1 MPPTFHRDRFTWLAY
16 LLLAFYGYYI
26 NVLGPITPFLKNELG
41 LTYTVSSLHYTAFAL
56 GILLVGL
63 GGNLVTARLGRWRS
77 LWVAAFGLSLGTLLL
92 LLGKTPVI
100 TIGASLLMGLVGSL
114 TLIIVSSAL
123 SDQHGELRAVAL
135 SEANVIASLVA
146 SAAPLMVGGFAGLPG
161 GWRLALGLVALTP
174 LVLYSLFRRTRPA
187 EIPPAPE
194 TANHPVRGLPPLYWV
209 YWLGIVLA
217 VAAEFCMISW
227 SADYFETVLGLSKP
241 QAAQA
246 VSLFFIAMILGR
258 LAGSRLVQRIAP
270 HRLVPAATLVALAGF
285 LLYWRAEGS
294 AQGMLG
300 LFVTGL
306 GIASIYPLV
315 LSLALGAAGT
325 QTVQASTRTTLASGI
340 AILTL
345 PLLLGRLADA
355 AGIREAYSVVLLL
368 LTSLLVIILLT
379 GIKTGGLTAQPA
391 QSSSD

>member
-1 MPPTFHRDRFTWLAY
+1 MPATFQRDRLTWLAY

-63 GGNLVTARLGRWRS
+63 GGNLVTAQLGRWRS
-77 LWVAAFGLSLGTLLL
+77 LWAAAFGLSLGTLLL
-92 LLGKTPVI
+92 LLGKTPVV

-114 TLIIVSSAL
+114 TLIIVASAL

-161 GWRLALGLVALTP
+161 GWRLAIGLVALTP
-174 LVLYSLFRRTRPA
+174 LALYPLFRHARPA
-187 EIPPAPE
+187 ELPPAPE
-194 TANHPVRGLPPLYWV
+194 TVSQPARGLPPLYWA

-241 QAAQA
+241 QAPDGQPVLRGHDSRTA
-246 VSLFFIAMILGR
+246 GR
-258 LAGSRLVQRIAP
+258 EPPRPTSYASPPGTRRDAGRAGRVPALLARRERRPVHVEIVRHRAGNRQYLPADSLAGAGRSREATRAGQHP
-270 HRLVPAATLVALAGF
+270 HHPGIRHCDFDPAA
-285 LLYWRAEGS
+285 
-294 AQGMLG
+294 
-300 LFVTGL
+300 
-306 GIASIYPLV
+306 P
-315 LSLALGAAGT
+315 AGT
-325 QTVQASTRTTLASGI
+325 
-340 AILTL
+340 
-345 PLLLGRLADA
+345 PGR
-355 AGIREAYSVVLLL
+355 RCRYPR
-368 LTSLLVIILLT
+368 
-379 GIKTGGLTAQPA
+379 GL
-391 QSSSD
+391 

>member
-92 LLGKTPVI
+92 LLGKTPVV

-114 TLIIVSSAL
+114 TLIIVASAL

-174 LVLYSLFRRTRPA
+174 LVLYPLFRRARPA
-187 EIPPAPE
+187 KTPPVPE
-194 TANHPVRGLPPLYWV
+194 TASHPARGLPPLYWA

-246 VSLFFIAMILGR
+246 VSLFFVAMILGR

-285 LLYWRAEGS
+285 LLYWRAES
-294 AQGMLG
+294 AAQGMLG
-300 LFVTGL
+300 LFGTGL
-306 GIASIYPLV
+306 GIASLYPLI

-345 PLLLGRLADA
+345 PLLLGRLADS
-355 AGIREAYSVVLLL
+355 AGIREAYSVVLLV

-379 GIKTGGLTAQPA
+379 GLKTGGLTAQPA